1 MRIKQPCKNTG
12 AATACLNK
20 VRRYLFNMAPGP
32 GAELL
37 LLIVIG
43 GLVIWTMK

>member
-1 MRIKQPCKNTG
+1 MNNRTSKKAGTLP
-12 AATACLNK
+12 AYLNSA
-20 VRRYLFNMAPGP
+20 RRYLFNMAPGP

-43 GLVIWTMK
+43 GLVLWMLR

>member
-1 MRIKQPCKNTG
+1 MRNRISKKAGTLP
-12 AATACLNK
+12 AYRITA
-20 VRRYLFNMAPGP
+20 RRYLYSMAPGP

-43 GLVIWTMK
+43 GLVLWTLQ

>member
-1 MRIKQPCKNTG
+1 MNNRARKT
-12 AATACLNK
+12 AATYLNK
-20 VRRYLFNMAPGP
+20 ARHYLFNMAPGP

-43 GLVIWTMK
+43 GLVLWTLQ

>member
-1 MRIKQPCKNTG
+1 MTSPTCKKAGTLP
-12 AATACLNK
+12 AYRNK
-20 VRRYLFNMAPGP
+20 ARHYLFNMAPGP

-43 GLVIWTMK
+43 ALVLWTLQ

>member
-20 VRRYLFNMAPGP
+20 ARRHLFNMAPGL

-43 GLVIWTMK
+43 GLALWML

>member
-1 MRIKQPCKNTG
+1 MNNRTSKKAGTIP
-12 AATACLNK
+12 AYLITA
-20 VRRYLFNMAPGP
+20 RRHLYSMAPGP

-43 GLVIWTMK
+43 GLVLWTLQ